1 MDEYTDALQSGKSKC
16 RGRFTLACRWTCM
29 VGEEFMVAVK
39 KSEIMFTRVKLPG
52 PLSKCWQTQVHQKGP

>member
-1 MDEYTDALQSGKSKC
+1 MGS
-16 RGRFTLACRWTCM
+16 M
-29 VGEEFMVAVK
+29 VRLIGEFMVAVK